1 MNTKLQQ
8 AVEASRKSYAALS
21 DEDKKE
27 RDCVRLTNTYTM
39 VKELFPDLDSAR
51 ALIMTSAILES
62 LFKPTQTQ

>member
-1 MNTKLQQ
+1 MNTKLEN
-8 AVEASRKSYAALS
+8 AVEASRQSYAALS

-51 ALIMTSAILES
+51 ALMMTGAILES
-62 LFKPTQTQ
+62 LFKPAQTQ